1 MTTVQTIGG
10 EQVASPLEDNRALLA
25 EAEQQGAHFNLEQWL
40 SYLGKIN
47 PQHMALGLE
56 RVAEVARRMHLYSDL
71 DYTDTFIVTVAG
83 TNGKGSTSALIAD
96 ACRRLGCKV
105 GLFTSPHLQ
114 RFTERIQIDGQEISE
129 DLLCSCLYEVIC
141 AQQPDAN
148 ITPVYSP
155 AEREKIA
162 AQELDASVAEA
173 LSSVQAA
180 GGEATSLEQEQIK
193 EVLAHAQSMGEDEES
208 PHFDPELVSQVIDL
222 TYFEI
227 TCLAAIRAMLRAH
240 CQLWV
245 LEVGL
250 GGRLDAVNA
259 FPNDL
264 AIITSI
270 GLDHMKIL
278 GDTTTKIAAEKAG
291 IINELGTVI
300 LGANIDDAA
309 RKEILQIVKRVG
321 ANVFIED
328 QHFRVEVVPAGQ
340 SADESTANNGA
351 ASAANTATSAST
363 ANTASTASAAVSS
376 GTASAASSADHA
388 ASHATDLAAAYELCY
403 HDQDLRYALYLPY
416 PRVPVSCAGIALN
429 AIFFIVHCYLQHH
442 SGLHEDLSQ
451 IAAALQE
458 TALPGRMQKVTGLN
472 EPTEIYL
479 DVAHNVPAA
488 QHLCRCLAEQDQR
501 AAQAQQ
507 KPRHRRAVVGMLK
520 DKDIEGVLQVL
531 GKSFTSFYVAS
542 LTGERGS
549 EVSRLVQAL
558 EQLPEPVAIHAFTT
572 VAEALDAARADAL
585 QEQSADKIE
594 QIVVLGSFVTV
605 SEAQR
610 ALNVAN

>member
-10 EQVASPLEDNRALLA
+10 DQVDTFLEDNRALWA
-25 EAEQQGAHFNLEQWL
+25 QAEQQGAQFNLEQWL
-40 SYLGKIN
+40 NYLAKIN
-47 PQHMALGLE
+47 PQHMSLGLE
-56 RVAEVARRMHLYSDL
+56 RVAEVARRMHLYTDL
-71 DYTDTFIVTVAG
+71 DYTDTFIVAVAG
-83 TNGKGSTSALIAD
+83 TNGKGSTCALIAD

-141 AQQPDAN
+141 AQQPNSD
-148 ITPVYSP
+148 IVPIYSLD
-155 AEREKIA
+155 EREKIA
-162 AQELDASVAEA
+162 AKDLDVSVVEA
-173 LSSVQAA
+173 LFSVQAV
-180 GGEATSLEQEQIK
+180 GDEATSLEREQIK
-193 EVLAHAQSMGEDEES
+193 EILAHAQSMNKDEES
-208 PHFDPELVSQVIDL
+208 PNFVPELKSKIIDL

-227 TCLAAIRAMLRAH
+227 TCLAAIRAMLRSH
-240 CQLWV
+240 CNLWV

-278 GDTTTKIAAEKAG
+278 GDTTTKIATEKAG

-309 RKEILQIVKRVG
+309 CKEILQIVKRVG
-321 ANVFIED
+321 ANAFIEN
-328 QHFRVEVVPAGQ
+328 QHFSVEVVAAEQ
-340 SADESTANNGA
+340 SSDESKSKEDSTDNGA
-351 ASAANTATSAST
+351 LSAISN
-363 ANTASTASAAVSS
+363 
-376 GTASAASSADHA
+376 
-388 ASHATDLAAAYELCY
+388 ASHSFHSATAYELCY

-429 AIFFIVHCYLQHH
+429 AIFFIVHCYLRHR
-442 SGLHEDLSQ
+442 SGLHEDLHQ
-451 IAAALQE
+451 IAEALQK
-458 TALPGRMQKVTGLN
+458 TALPGRMQKVTCLN

-488 QHLCRCLAEQDQR
+488 RHLCCCLAQQDQR
-501 AAQAQQ
+501 AKQAQL
-507 KPRHRRAVVGMLK
+507 KPCHRRAVVGMLK

-549 EVSRLVQAL
+549 DVSRLVKAL
-558 EQLPEPVAIHAFTT
+558 EHLPQKVEIHAFNTI
-572 VAEALDAARADAL
+572 AEALAAARIDAL
-585 QEQSADKIE
+585 KEQSADKIE

-605 SEAQR
+605 SEAQK
-610 ALNVAN
+610 ALNLASYSKPE